1 MKKIIGI
8 VLLAA
13 IIAGTW
19 LYLRNHN
26 QGSGAVDYSQVVN
39 HSESQLLAASAGT
52 IEKLSLTTMLEAGI
66 KTTAGVIKSTRLE
79 EVKGVGQYSLMLDDK
94 PTGLTTVS
102 QIELIKGFSIDNK
115 QVMLLGFDQGGN
127 QCSRQ
132 YVTLTISDK
141 LDISKPFGSC
151 LPLTAII
158 EENNA
163 VVMVMPQNN
172 PYLGDDFTVSYRY
185 ENGVISQLT
194 KVKTTDAKQKF
205 GKMSATDILNVAA
218 KDGCYQ
224 DGVMLDDNSCGNG
237 RKYCAMFKSIV
248 KEPKNQDYKFLKD
261 FCTGL

>member
-1 MKKIIGI
+1 MKKVIGI
-8 VLLAA
+8 VLVVA
-13 IIAGTW
+13 IVAGGW

-26 QGSGAVDYSQVVN
+26 QDGAIVEYSQVVN
-39 HSESQLLAASAGT
+39 HSESQLLAASAAT
-52 IEKLSLTTMLEAGI
+52 IEKLSLTAMLEAGI
-66 KTTAGVIKSTRLE
+66 KTSAGVIKSTRLE
-79 EVKGVGQYSLMLDDK
+79 EVKGVSQYSLMLDDK

-102 QIELIKGFSIDNK
+102 QIELIKGFSIDDK

-132 YVTLTISDK
+132 YVMLTVSDK

-163 VVMVMPQNN
+163 IIMVMPQNN
-172 PYLGDDFTVSYRY
+172 PYLGDDFTISYRY
-185 ENGVISQLT
+185 ESGMVNQLN
-194 KVKTTDAKQKF
+194 KAKTTDMKQKF

-237 RKYCAMFKSIV
+237 RKYCAMFKNIT
-248 KEPKNQDYKFLKD
+248 KQPKNQDYQFLKD
-261 FCTGL
+261 FCTGP